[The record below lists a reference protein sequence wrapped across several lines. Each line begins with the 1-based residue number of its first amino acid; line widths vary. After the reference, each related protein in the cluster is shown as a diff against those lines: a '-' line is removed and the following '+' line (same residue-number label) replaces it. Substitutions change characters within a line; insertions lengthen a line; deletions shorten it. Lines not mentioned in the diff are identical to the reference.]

1 MNDTILFAV
10 FFSGIWTL
18 IGVVFLII
26 GIVMLKNAK
35 KKRINCTSQTYG
47 KVTDIVRR
55 VSQDSD
61 GSSSVSWHPVF
72 EYNIGELKYV
82 QESIYGA
89 PRSKYARG
97 QNVEIYYNPENYNK
111 YYVAGDSHPR
121 KLATIFTIVGIA
133 AIIIAIF
140 SAIFILKIGQI
151 QWNS

>member
-1 MNDTILFAV
+1 MNDTILFEV

-72 EYNIGELKYV
+72 EYHIGELKYV
-82 QESIYGA
+82 QDSI
-89 PRSKYARG
+89 PD
-97 QNVEIYYNPENYNK
+97 QNMQE
-111 YYVAGDSHPR
+111 DR
-121 KLATIFTIVGIA
+121 M
-133 AIIIAIF
+133 
-140 SAIFILKIGQI
+140 
-151 QWNS
+151 